1 MNFVNSIKESFQ
13 MKYKFWEILEIGKSK
28 KMILMKK
35 SLIIRSKL
43 ESREIQ
49 TFKKKLNLRNQSI
62 KLIHSQKLK
71 RLIY

>member
-43 ESREIQ
+43 ESREI
-49 TFKKKLNLRNQSI
+49 
-62 KLIHSQKLK
+62 
-71 RLIY
+71 